1 MSYINRV
8 IFAKGSSSLSAN
20 VERGIVGV
28 VSGVDV
34 LESPEPSRTRKA
46 NRENVVST
54 SLIA

>member
-46 NRENVVST
+46 NRENIVST